1 MRGPLGHLARVEL
14 GHRCLAC
21 EWTAAIAKPRRA
33 EREEARRGEIALR
46 LRDAEPESLEIRDR
60 PAELPPLLRV
70 SAGDLERAACDP
82 DGLRRDA
89 DAPAIES
96 GHRDREAF
104 PHVAQHRVGADDG
117 VLHDERARIRRA
129 QAELV
134 LRWSY
139 GHSRCVQRQ
148 HERGDARAR
157 ALRVELAGARE
168 HDRERGV
175 ARVRDELL
183 SPVDAPAVP
192 VRPRRRP
199 QRCGVA
205 PRRRLG
211 EGKRPEPRTV
221 HELRQPAPA
230 LLVGRASN
238 DGARDDAAVDGNADR
253 ERGPCGGELLEDK
266 SKRDRRRPEATV
278 GFWDRHP
285 QHA

>member
-1 MRGPLGHLARVEL
+1 SCGEQRARDHDALYLARPFVDRRGSSVASVALDRVVTHVAVAAEYLHSGVRGALCHLARVEL

-104 PHVAQHRVGADDG
+104 PHLAQHCVGADGG
-117 VLHDERARIRRA
+117 VLHDERARVRRA
-129 QAELV
+129 QAELL

-139 GHSRCVQRQ
+139 GHSWSVQRQ
-148 HERGDARAR
+148 HERSDARAR

-175 ARVRDELL
+175 ARVRDQLL
-183 SPVDAPAVP
+183 SPLDAQSATAPASS
-192 VRPRRRP
+192 RS
-199 QRCGVA
+199 VA
-205 PRRRLG
+205 PTNGL
-211 EGKRPEPRTV
+211 T
-221 HELRQPAPA
+221 LA
-230 LLVGRASN
+230 LS
-238 DGARDDAAVDGNADR
+238 
-253 ERGPCGGELLEDK
+253 
-266 SKRDRRRPEATV
+266 
-278 GFWDRHP
+278 
-285 QHA
+285 